1 MILNEIMWLLWYFF
15 LWLLD
20 IFELRWFFACSWP
33 YTANNFSVKYEHTWK
48 AIHVRSSGSLT
59 LLVACT
65 YNQKNTQTSHC
76 SHSSF
81 SDSPFRYLSW
91 TTDSY
96 LDVRTIVIV
105 TLFLRTG
112 NSPLC
117 FYLGKLRKSFW
128 LKIWH
133 VCSDSLAE
141 VVLFAADIIFSS
153 PRLADLGG

>member
-1 MILNEIMWLLWYFF
+1 M
-15 LWLLD
+15 
-20 IFELRWFFACSWP
+20 
-33 YTANNFSVKYEHTWK
+33 
-48 AIHVRSSGSLT
+48 
-59 LLVACT
+59 
-65 YNQKNTQTSHC
+65 
-76 SHSSF
+76 
-81 SDSPFRYLSW
+81 YLG
-91 TTDSY
+91 
-96 LDVRTIVIV
+96 VRTKGIM

>member
-1 MILNEIMWLLWYFF
+1 MIFNEIMWLLWYFF

-20 IFELRWFFACSWP
+20 IFELRWFFAGSWP
-33 YTANNFSVKYEHTWK
+33 CIANNFPIKYEHTWK

-59 LLVACT
+59 LLVAST

-91 TTDSY
+91 TTDMY
-96 LDVRTIVIV
+96 LGVRTKGIM